1 MLNSVRFSTEARK
14 TERIVHFTWIQRNL
28 PHLSLNYMSFSEIA
42 SDDGFQQ
49 AHMRFLTLSEP
60 RHKRNQ
66 KNPLKTVTTMAM
78 GKKRHY
84 REELGSSIR
93 CLCISHETVSE
104 EIFSSWNFVVATW
117 QFQRLYTINFSYV
130 VYRFE
135 FIFHNEIERN
145 VWFFSLHRWK
155 PACGQNNKL
164 LDIYLGSKTTHSDT
178 YRTKK
183 YCL

>member
-1 MLNSVRFSTEARK
+1 
-14 TERIVHFTWIQRNL
+14 
-28 PHLSLNYMSFSEIA
+28 MSFSEIA

-66 KNPLKTVTTMAM
+66 KKSTKN
-78 GKKRHY
+78 GDDDGNGQKKRDY
-84 REELGSSIR
+84 RGSSIR

-145 VWFFSLHRWK
+145 V
-155 PACGQNNKL
+155 
-164 LDIYLGSKTTHSDT
+164 
-178 YRTKK
+178 
-183 YCL
+183 